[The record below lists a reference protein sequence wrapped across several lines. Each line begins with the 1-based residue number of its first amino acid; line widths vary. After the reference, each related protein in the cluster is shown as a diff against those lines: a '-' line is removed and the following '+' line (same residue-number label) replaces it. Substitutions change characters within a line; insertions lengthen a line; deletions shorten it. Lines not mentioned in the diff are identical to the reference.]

1 MIWDLDVFDITL
13 PAQKKK
19 ATVEQERK
27 EQIIFSILVS
37 MLERAYLMH
46 KDQST
51 KVMKAQFAGWE
62 QYMRAWSSRENFRRS
77 WNHPGF
83 DPQTYDE
90 SFYKYMNSMVEA
102 YEEPAD
108 EDPF

>member
-1 MIWDLDVFDITL
+1 M
-13 PAQKKK
+13 
-19 ATVEQERK
+19 EQERK

-108 EDPF
+108 EPQTSNSF